1 WFTSRG
7 RPTLVLPVGDSLPLP
22 MARVDA
28 LLPAKIGASTR
39 FSDAD
44 RDRSQ
49 AQKVEWLTI
58 DWHVAD
64 TVGFHRLQGLSQSN
78 RSRTSQTDPAQ
89 VQYTVSDGSV
99 LTATP

>member
-1 WFTSRG
+1 
-7 RPTLVLPVGDSLPLP
+7 

-58 DWHVAD
+58 GSPLTVFLWPQVQTIQIGMLPIAIDCGDQLRKSHAD
-64 TVGFHRLQGLSQSN
+64 GELQGLSG
-78 RSRTSQTDPAQ
+78 RSGLSPNPRWDCQNLP
-89 VQYTVSDGSV
+89 
-99 LTATP
+99 